1 MKNKLCVLVLGT
13 MLLSACATSQ
23 QRSKEQM
30 DSIKTNNSDT
40 TRMDTLKR
48 DTSSNS
54 GQRPMKSS
62 KM

>member
-1 MKNKLCVLVLGT
+1 